1 MSLRKAAQKTT
12 LSIIIVSIIVTIFIP
27 VFFVTI
33 MSFMSKHEVMKFP
46 IPLVPQYSY
55 SLKLQK
61 NTKGA
66 PTLYNLD
73 KSSDKYESLITTNDP
88 NRITDFLNKE
98 LSVSS
103 ISAKQIQS
111 YLAEL
116 KNKEVVNFSA
126 SKSLIY
132 NYKMFFV
139 VAGKAFQALLTS
151 IEVAALTIIIS
162 LVIGGMAGYAFAR
175 YYFVGKDAAKISVLF
190 VRMFPTVS
198 IAIPMIMI
206 LAKLGLF
213 DKPSGLALVYSVG
226 NIALT
231 IWITCSIFVS
241 IPIELEE
248 AAKVF
253 GASSLKTFFKV
264 TLPLTL
270 PGLAAASMYCFL
282 GAWNETVVALIL
294 TQNNPTFAVVVYN
307 NVVSISSQANFGFIA
322 AGGIIQAIPAII
334 FTFFI
339 KKYINQM
346 WGGAKV

>member
-12 LSIIIVSIIVTIFIP
+12 FSIIVISIIIIIFIP

-46 IPLVPQYSY
+46 MPLFPRFSY
-55 SLKLQK
+55 NFKIEKDNS
-61 NTKGA
+61 NPA
-66 PTLYNLD
+66 TLYLLNKD
-73 KSSDKYESLITTNDP
+73 NNKYSPVIKTDNP
-88 NRITDFLNKE
+88 KRIHNYLNKE

-103 ISAKQIQS
+103 ISVEQIKN
-111 YLAEL
+111 YLSEL
-116 KNKEVVNFSA
+116 STENFVTFKANKN
-126 SKSLIY
+126 LIF
-132 NYKMFFV
+132 NYRMFFV

-151 IEVAALTIIIS
+151 LEVAALTIIIS

-175 YYFVGKDAAKISVLF
+175 YCFIGKDAAKISVLF

-206 LAKLGLF
+206 LARMGMF
-213 DKPSGLALVYSVG
+213 DKPTGLALVYSVG

-231 IWITCSIFVS
+231 IWITCSIFIS
-241 IPIELEE
+241 IPVELEE

-253 GASSLKTFFKV
+253 GASSLKTFLKV
-264 TLPLTL
+264 TLPLSL

-294 TQNNPTFAVVVYN
+294 TQNNPTFAVVVYK
-307 NVVSISSQANFGFIA
+307 NVITINSQANFGFIA

-334 FTFFI
+334 FTFVI